1 MTKKRR
7 GMVLTALLLR
17 SVIAMVGFVVIARRS
32 YHLMRDTCRMLLKRI
47 SSIPA
52 LLSLLE
58 DI

>member
-47 SSIPA
+47 PSIPA